1 MEAIEIQPN
10 SAQNSNINLLKGS
23 SFDSQSDKH
32 VHPVPSEQHGLM
44 NQNNIVS
51 EENNDEEFDTQK
63 ANAKHR
69 KTTIADAINAV
80 DQSNKKKTSSRL
92 VVKKKKKKG
101 KKGKG
106 TGNDLLY
113 I

>member
-1 MEAIEIQPN
+1 MHALSN
-10 SAQNSNINLLKGS
+10 SAIIDQNDAVFHRNHAIRNLTTNLNT
-23 SFDSQSDKH
+23 
-32 VHPVPSEQHGLM
+32 SEQHGLM

-69 KTTIADAINAV
+69 KTTIADAINVV